1 MNLRFL
7 NRLPL
12 ISALLLITPPLA
24 HAEDMPAS
32 ATQGCTLPAKRMDRL
47 ELVFGLA
54 GRQGRVSSRA
64 WAAFMEREVTPRFPD
79 GLTVFDGYGQWRNK
93 RGTISKESSRL
104 LLIWYE
110 RDATTEAK
118 IEAIRAAFK
127 RRFHQE
133 SVLRANEISCV
144 SF

>member
-1 MNLRFL
+1 MKFRG
-7 NRLPL
+7 L
-12 ISALLLITPPLA
+12 IQAALIQILLFCAPPLA
-24 HAEDMPAS
+24 HAEDTPAP
-32 ATQGCTLPAKRMDRL
+32 ATQGCVLPAKRMERL

-54 GRQGRVSSRA
+54 GKPGRVASHA
-64 WAAFMEREVTPRFPD
+64 WDAFMEREVTPRFPD

-110 RDATTEAK
+110 KDATTETK
-118 IEAIRAAFK
+118 IEAIRAAYK
-127 RRFHQE
+127 RRFHQD
-133 SVLRANEISCV
+133 SVLRADEISCV